1 MDKIAIVGAGYV
13 GMSTAILFAKKNN
26 VVILDIDRDRIE
38 KINKKESP
46 VDDDSIQSYL
56 DSNELF
62 LKATLSPKKA
72 YLKASIVIVATPTD
86 FNNESNS
93 LDTSIVD
100 KVVKEILSINNKCL
114 IVIKSTIPIGHTE
127 FLKKNHSYNKI
138 IFSPEF
144 LREGQALKDNFYP
157 SRIII
162 GGGKDKVVKDYL
174 NHLKKTIRKK
184 NSKILHMSSSEAE
197 SVKLFSNTYLA
208 MRVSFFNELDSLA
221 LQKELNVKKIIK
233 GVSLDPRIGDHYC
246 NPSFGYGGYCL
257 PKDTKQ
263 LLSHFKE
270 IPQALMKAIV
280 DSNKVRKL
288 FLTKKILEKKPKSV
302 GVYKLAMK
310 QGVKNS
316 RSSAIKDII
325 EELVKNK
332 IKINLYESNLPNKKI
347 KGVKNISNLQTFLN
361 LSDLVIANRDSHKLI
376 NVKEKLF
383 TRDIF
388 NDN

>member
-26 VVILDIDRDRIE
+26 VVILDIDRDRIK
-38 KINKKESP
+38 KINKRESP

-72 YLKASIVIVATPTD
+72 YLNASVVIVATPTD

-100 KVVKEILSINNKCL
+100 KVIKEILSINNKCL

-174 NHLKKTIRKK
+174 NHVKKTIRKK

-197 SVKLFSNTYLA
+197 SVKLFSKT
-208 MRVSFFNELDSLA
+208 
-221 LQKELNVKKIIK
+221 
-233 GVSLDPRIGDHYC
+233 
-246 NPSFGYGGYCL
+246 
-257 PKDTKQ
+257 
-263 LLSHFKE
+263 
-270 IPQALMKAIV
+270 
-280 DSNKVRKL
+280 
-288 FLTKKILEKKPKSV
+288 
-302 GVYKLAMK
+302 
-310 QGVKNS
+310 
-316 RSSAIKDII
+316 
-325 EELVKNK
+325 
-332 IKINLYESNLPNKKI
+332 
-347 KGVKNISNLQTFLN
+347 
-361 LSDLVIANRDSHKLI
+361 
-376 NVKEKLF
+376 
-383 TRDIF
+383 
-388 NDN
+388 

>member
-26 VVILDIDRDRIE
+26 VVILDIDRDRIK
-38 KINKKESP
+38 KINKRESP

-72 YLKASIVIVATPTD
+72 YLNASVVIVATPTD

-100 KVVKEILSINNKCL
+100 KVIKEILSINNKCL

-174 NHLKKTIRKK
+174 NHVKKTIRKK

-347 KGVKNISNLQTFLN
+347 KGVKNISNLKTFLN